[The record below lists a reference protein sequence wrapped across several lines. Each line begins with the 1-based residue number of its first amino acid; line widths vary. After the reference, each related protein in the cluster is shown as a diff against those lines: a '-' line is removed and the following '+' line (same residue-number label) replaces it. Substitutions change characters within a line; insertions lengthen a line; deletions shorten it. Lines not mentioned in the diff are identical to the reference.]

1 MNKITFV
8 LLTVVVTLFTGFLGL
23 IKDTKG
29 MLRGNS
35 SSFFILRIKQS

>member
-23 IKDTKG
+23 IP
-29 MLRGNS
+29 MLIIGFNM
-35 SSFFILRIKQS
+35 FGENKAKNKKT